1 MISLIDKILKM
12 MDFIITQVLQNR
24 YYTKRKNEL
33 LRRLFFGKTIMI
45 DNLNISFLH
54 LSANAIEIP
63 ELSQIR
69 DISHKSC
76 IKQSNRFIFNYKKK

>member
-1 MISLIDKILKM
+1 M
-12 MDFIITQVLQNR
+12 MDFIITQVLQKQIL
-24 YYTKRKNEL
+24 YKAKNEL

-54 LSANAIEIP
+54 LSAYTIEIP

-76 IKQSNRFIFNYKKK
+76 IKQSNQFIFNYKKK